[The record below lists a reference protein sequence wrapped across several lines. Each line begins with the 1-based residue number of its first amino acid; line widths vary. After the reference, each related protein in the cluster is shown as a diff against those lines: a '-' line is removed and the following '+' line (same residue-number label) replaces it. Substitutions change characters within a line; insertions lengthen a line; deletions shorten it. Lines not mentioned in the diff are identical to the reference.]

1 MISYGLN
8 NDDLGPEKVVYDQYR
23 VFKKF
28 APRLY
33 KHLTVH
39 PLEWPA
45 LSLDWIPEDDCRE
58 ERGYTLNFLL
68 MGTHAVAH
76 TDASELQQASGWE
89 EHKPGATKTAPNYIY
104 NLQCTL
110 PSESEYTFMEIEKK
124 FIGKVSAKQRLYH
137 TGEVNCIAHMP
148 QNSHIV
154 ASRGPARGQ
163 GGSGSVPVYIHNL
176 DLGKDLQG
184 ASTPQI
190 MQEATDAAFVKL
202 VGHKAEGFTL
212 SWNKKR
218 EGLLASGADDGLVII
233 WDVEDKVAPTELAKH
248 ENIAANSIGNG
259 VHGGRGVQPLSVL
272 TGHEMEVQG
281 VDFHPSHQ
289 HLLFSVSDDRCMRI
303 WDTRVADKGSITNVR
318 NAHSSAINCVKVHP
332 FAEHVVATAG
342 KDIVKVWDIRFEKR
356 AEPTMVLR
364 GHTGEITCM
373 DWAPHS
379 ETVIATGSTDR
390 TVIVWDIEKHCNRDQ
405 YSSGKMDCC
414 PWFNGIW
421 QAPKRDTPIA
431 DDMNIPKEVLF
442 VHFGHTAPVTAL
454 SWNPNENWFLA
465 SASQDNML
473 HIWKMSNLMRQGGG
487 NDDDDSDFSS
497 DDAEDLRLDHEMQP
511 IPAQPRDWEVEAE
524 VPPPS
529 APPLPSNNDHL
540 DGERE
545 REGEGERPDQNEEVR
560 RRSDSHND
568 SVPLPMP
575 VVNTS
580 NNDNNTPPNNSNV
593 AEQDGV
599 NINIWGG

>member
-8 NDDLGPEKVVYDQYR
+8 NDDLGPEKIVYDQYR

-68 MGTHAVAH
+68 MGTHAVAPASA
-76 TDASELQQASGWE
+76 DAQQATGWE
-89 EHKPGATKTAPNYIY
+89 EHKPGAAKAASNHIY

-110 PSESEYTFMEIEKK
+110 PSESDYTFMEIDRKY
-124 FIGKVSAKQRLYH
+124 IGKVTPKQRLYH
-137 TGEVNCIAHMP
+137 TGEVNCLAHMP

-163 GGSGSVPVYIHNL
+163 GSSGSVPVYVHNL
-176 DLGKDLQG
+176 DLGKDLHN
-184 ASTPQI
+184 ASS
-190 MQEATDAAFVKL
+190 QEILQESTDAAFIKL

-233 WDVEDKVAPTELAKH
+233 WDVEDRVAPSELAKR
-248 ENIAANSIGNG
+248 ENIASSSIGNG
-259 VHGGRGVQPLSVL
+259 VHGGRGCQPLSVL

-405 YSSGKMDCC
+405 YSSGKLDCC

-421 QAPKRDTPIA
+421 QAPKREAPVV

-473 HIWKMSNLMRQGGG
+473 HIWKMSNLMRQGGAG
-487 NDDDDSDFSS
+487 GEDSDSDFSS
-497 DDAEDLRLDHEMQP
+497 DDAEDLRLEHEMQAM
-511 IPAQPRDWEVEAE
+511 PAQPRDWEVEVE

-529 APPLPSNNDHL
+529 APPLPPTAEIAAAEGRDER
-540 DGERE
+540 DGGTV
-545 REGEGERPDQNEEVR
+545 EGRRPSEVVNE
-560 RRSDSHND
+560 

-575 VVNTS
+575 VINNNNDGNANNEGPPPAS
-580 NNDNNTPPNNSNV
+580 NNV
-593 AEQDGV
+593 ADQDGV
-599 NINIWGG
+599 NVNIWGG